1 MKGTLIIQIICA
13 VHVQKGPTGHD
24 SRPAGTKGS
33 FFIDSVG
40 FGLDPKLRGGTETEL
55 PFSGEVGNAAQ
66 WLDFCAA
73 KMKLPLM
80 KKAERFVE

>member
-1 MKGTLIIQIICA
+1 MIQGLLE
-13 VHVQKGPTGHD
+13 Q
-24 SRPAGTKGS
+24 GS

-55 PFSGEVGNAAQ
+55 LFSGEFGNAAQ

-73 KMKLPLM
+73 KMKLPLL